1 MWQISYMI
9 LHKVSAVTHAVA
21 NCVKR
26 VVLIVASVIFFQTP
40 VSPVNAL
47 GKFPFPCIY
56 LFISSYCT
64 LFENVNILNYC
75 LEFQERVWQ

>member
-1 MWQISYMI
+1 MI

-26 VVLIVASVIFFQTP
+26 VVLIVASVIFFRTP

-47 GKFPFPCIY
+47 GKATFPCFFSVY
-56 LFISSYCT
+56 LIIPHIFSVFFI
-64 LFENVNILNYC
+64 
-75 LEFQERVWQ
+75 